1 MDIKITLINI
11 LRKKECIIFNII
23 FLFKIIQNL
32 EELYLDENGIKTL
45 CSSLFK
51 RRKEMI
57 GNKDPNIMV
66 KIL

>member
-1 MDIKITLINI
+1 MDVKIILINI

-45 CSSLFK
+45 CSSPVK